1 MYIYFYSLHQS
12 LHDKIFVTFKV
23 QAYFYT
29 LLTFQNLDKICK
41 NFYFAI
47 NNNN

>member
-1 MYIYFYSLHQS
+1 MSTSTVFTKVCMIKVLF
-12 LHDKIFVTFKV
+12 TFKV

-29 LLTFQNLDKICK
+29 FLTFQNLDKICK
-41 NFYFAI
+41 KFYFAI